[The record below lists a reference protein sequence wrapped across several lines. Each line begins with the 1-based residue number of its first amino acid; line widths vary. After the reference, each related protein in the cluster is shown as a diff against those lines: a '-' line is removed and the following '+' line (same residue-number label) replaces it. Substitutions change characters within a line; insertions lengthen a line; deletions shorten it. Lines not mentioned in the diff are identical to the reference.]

1 MDLHS
6 NEGPMA
12 KGEALANVMKA
23 YTVVDLHVL
32 IGGVRLWGLVVG
44 HDWLCGGSLRVLN
57 DFIDFSTL

>member
-1 MDLHS
+1 
-6 NEGPMA
+6 MA